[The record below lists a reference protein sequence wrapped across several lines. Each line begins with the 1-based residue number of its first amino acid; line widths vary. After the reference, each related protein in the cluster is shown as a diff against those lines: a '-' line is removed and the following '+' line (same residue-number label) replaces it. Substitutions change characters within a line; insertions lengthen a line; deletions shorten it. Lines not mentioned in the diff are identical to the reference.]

1 MKVTKSEAEWR
12 ALLTPEQYAVTR
24 QGGTERAYTGEYW
37 DTKAPGAYRC
47 RCCGELLFRAEMK
60 FESHCGWPSF
70 DDDIEGRVKR
80 VTDADG
86 RRTEILCMNCDGHL
100 GHVFMG
106 ERMTAKNTR
115 HCVNSVSMKFVP
127 EGEELPAMIQV
138 GDDVQ

>member
-12 ALLTPEQYAVTR
+12 AMLTPEQYAVTR

-70 DDDIEGRVKR
+70 DREVESQPVERRVDSSHGMRR
-80 VTDADG
+80 VETVCGSCDA
-86 RRTEILCMNCDGHL
+86 HL
-100 GHVFMG
+100 GHVFEDG
-106 ERMTAKNTR
+106 PTERASAT
-115 HCVNSVSMKFVP
+115 V
-127 EGEELPAMIQV
+127 
-138 GDDVQ
+138 